1 MNNNISRFQP
11 KVQEKLF
18 KKACAGSLRLKLL
31 TFSLK
36 SDKIGQKRVKNQ
48 EKNMALTKESAAS
61 IVSKYGKNEKDTG
74 ATEVQIALLTER
86 INQLTEHC
94 KQFKKDKSGQR
105 GLLILVGKRRRMLK
119 YIQNTN
125 LEGYRK
131 LIKELGLR
139 K

>member
-1 MNNNISRFQP
+1 
-11 KVQEKLF
+11 
-18 KKACAGSLRLKLL
+18 
-31 TFSLK
+31 
-36 SDKIGQKRVKNQ
+36 
-48 EKNMALTKESAAS
+48 MALNKESAAA
-61 IVSKYGKNEKDTG
+61 IVAKFGKNEKDTG

-86 INQLTEHC
+86 IKELTEHC

-119 YIQNTN
+119 YIQRTN